1 MTEKFEKQ
9 THYRRDGKQVKF
21 EYFTARAHGG
31 NHEVTVLGWGTYGR
45 SSVLAGQPMKKAV
58 GWFDSIEEAEA
69 MYGDLNYS
77 SKWTEP
83 QVSVAHLPG
92 EDDPV
97 PGGMYPD
104 DIGGGYNDW

>member
-1 MTEKFEKQ
+1 MKEKQ
-9 THYRRDGKQVKF
+9 THYGHKPNRKKF
-21 EYFTARAHGG
+21 EYYTMNAEPDGSVF
-31 NHEVTVLGWGTYGR
+31 VYGWGVYER
-45 SSVLAGQPMKKAV
+45 SSVLAGQSMKK
-58 GWFDSIEEAEA
+58 GLDHFDSAEEA
-69 MYGDLNYS
+69 MKVYGDMNYS

-83 QVSVAHLPG
+83 QVSLNHLPG